1 MFGTT
6 PDIPSSD
13 PKGPMF
19 DQLGVAF
26 STDGASHY
34 GYTESLARA
43 SAPDGTLL
51 PDGRAAVY
59 YNDGQT
65 NGIFMSIL
73 SGTTLTPVSAVTVN
87 GVFRP
92 RGMADINVALVG
104 GKVRMTWMKGDNPDR
119 NRTFCIAESADGLSF
134 TVLAKAIEFGNSSE
148 ADPTV
153 VQLNDGTWLMAY
165 SRQNH
170 TGVGFARSSNGL
182 TFTEYDTKT
191 YGVVPELALTDD
203 GRVRLYVCADGV
215 TSYISS
221 DRGTSWTREAQ
232 IITARVT
239 GRNIVCDP
247 TYISAIK
254 QFIFKV
260 TDA

>member
-43 SAPDGTLL
+43 SAPDGTLP

-73 SGTTLTPVSAVTVN
+73 SGTTLTPVSAVTN

-119 NRTFCIAESADGLSF
+119 NRTFCIAELADGLSF

-153 VQLNDGTWLMAY
+153 VQMNDGTWLMAY

-170 TGVGFARSSNGL
+170 TGMGSRAR
-182 TFTEYDTKT
+182 
-191 YGVVPELALTDD
+191 A
-203 GRVRLYVCADGV
+203 
-215 TSYISS
+215 
-221 DRGTSWTREAQ
+221 
-232 IITARVT
+232 T
-239 GRNIVCDP
+239 G
-247 TYISAIK
+247 
-254 QFIFKV
+254 
-260 TDA
+260 